1 MTPLYAGDQLD
12 DYQLESL
19 VASSGMAT
27 IFRARDTRTGQ
38 SVAIKVPLPQAECD
52 PIFHE
57 RFRREVEIGARLQHP
72 SIRQIFPGDGH
83 SRLYMAMEWLDGRLL
98 RQVLAEE
105 SPLSIDRAI
114 SIATEILG
122 ALDYMHSHGVVHRD
136 LKPENIMVQTPY
148 QSEDR
153 IKIIDFGIA
162 AVAGSRRL
170 TFGKL
175 SQVMGS
181 PDYIS
186 PEQVKNKRGDARSD
200 LYAVGVILY
209 EMLTGET
216 PFHGDN
222 PFAIMNAR
230 LVTSPRPPSKIN
242 PAISPQLEA
251 IVLRALDRD
260 PTERYAN
267 ARDFA
272 CDLMH
277 PSEAPVPDRPALPDA
292 RQRDLRQEPPARLRS
307 LVSYLMLALIPAVVF
322 ALLLY
327 VARAG

>member
-12 DYQLESL
+12 EYQLESL
-19 VASSGMAT
+19 VASSGMAS
-27 IFRARDTRTGQ
+27 IFRARDTSNGRAA
-38 SVAIKVPLPQAECD
+38 AIKVPHPEAECD

-57 RFRREVEIGARLQHP
+57 RFRREIEIGARLQHP
-72 SIRQIFPGDGH
+72 CIRQIFPSGDH

-105 SPLSIDRAI
+105 GPFPIQRAVLI
-114 SIATEILG
+114 TTEILG
-122 ALDYMHSHGVVHRD
+122 ALEYMHEHGVVHRD
-136 LKPENIMVQTPY
+136 LKPENIMVGAPDQA
-148 QSEDR
+148 DADDK

-175 SQVMGS
+175 SHVMGS

-186 PEQVKNKRGDARSD
+186 PEQLKNKRGDARSD
-200 LYAVGVILY
+200 LYAAGVMLY

-216 PFHGDN
+216 PFHGAN
-222 PFAIMNAR
+222 PFALMNAR
-230 LVTSPRPPSKIN
+230 LVTPPRAPSEIN
-242 PAISPQLEA
+242 PEISPQLEQ
-251 IVLRALDRD
+251 IVLRALERD
-260 PTERYAN
+260 PNQRYAS
-267 ARDFA
+267 AREFA
-272 CDLMH
+272 WDLSH
-277 PSEAPVPDRPALPDA
+277 PSEVRIPDRPALV
-292 RQRDLRQEPPARLRS
+292 DLRQQPPGRRRS
-307 LVSYLMLALIPAVVF
+307 LASYLMFALIPVVVF

>member
-27 IFRARDTRTGQ
+27 IFRATNLGDG
-38 SVAIKVPLPQAECD
+38 SAAAIKVPHPQAECD

-57 RFRREVEIGARLQHP
+57 RFRREIEIGAQLQHP
-72 SIRQIFPGDGH
+72 GIRKIFPSVDQ

-105 SPLSIDRAI
+105 GRMPVERAVAI
-114 SIATEILG
+114 VMEILN

-136 LKPENIMVQTPY
+136 LKPENIMLH
-148 QSEDR
+148 SGSS
-153 IKIIDFGIA
+153 IKIIDFAIA
-162 AVAGSRRL
+162 ACAGSRRL

-216 PFHGDN
+216 PFHCAN
-222 PFAIMNAR
+222 PFAAMNAR
-230 LVTSPRPPSKIN
+230 LVTSPRPPSEIN
-242 PAISPQLEA
+242 PEIPTELQQ
-251 IVLRALDRD
+251 IVLRALERD
-260 PTERYAN
+260 PNHRYTSAQEFAQDLSHPDEVAN
-267 ARDFA
+267 AQ
-272 CDLMH
+272 
-277 PSEAPVPDRPALPDA
+277 RPTLP
-292 RQRDLRQEPPARLRS
+292 DLRQQPPAPR
-307 LVSYLMLALIPAVVF
+307 
-322 ALLLY
+322 
-327 VARAG
+327 

>member
-27 IFRARDTRTGQ
+27 IFRARDTRTDQ
-38 SVAIKVPLPQAECD
+38 TAAIKLPLPQAECD

-57 RFRREVEIGARLQHP
+57 RFRREIEIGARLQHP
-72 SIRQIFPGDGH
+72 SIRQIFPGDGQ

-105 SPLSIDRAI
+105 GPLSIDRAI
-114 SIATEILG
+114 SIAIEILG

-136 LKPENIMVQTPY
+136 LKPENIMLESSRQDDAG
-148 QSEDR
+148 DR

-200 LYAVGVILY
+200 LYAVGAILY

-230 LVTSPRPPSKIN
+230 LVTSPGPPSEIS

-251 IVLRALDRD
+251 IVLPRSSAIPPSVT
-260 PTERYAN
+260 PTRGTSRGILRTPAKLPFPN
-267 ARDFA
+267 
-272 CDLMH
+272 
-277 PSEAPVPDRPALPDA
+277 VPRCP
-292 RQRDLRQEPPARLRS
+292 
-307 LVSYLMLALIPAVVF
+307 M
-322 ALLLY
+322 
-327 VARAG
+327 

>member
-12 DYQLESL
+12 EYQLESL
-19 VASSGMAT
+19 VASSGMAS
-27 IFRARDTRTGQ
+27 IFRATDLRDGAT
-38 SVAIKVPLPQAECD
+38 VAIKVPLPQAECD

-57 RFRREVEIGARLQHP
+57 RFRREIEIGTRLRHAG
-72 SIRQIFPGDGH
+72 IRKIFPSDEH

-105 SPLSIDRAI
+105 GRMPVQRAVWI
-114 SIATEILG
+114 TIEILA

-136 LKPENIMVQTPY
+136 LKPENVMLEASPQTGTD
-148 QSEDR
+148 DR

-162 AVAGSRRL
+162 ASAGSRRL

-200 LYAVGVILY
+200 FYAVGVMLY

-216 PFHGDN
+216 PFHGVN
-222 PFAIMNAR
+222 PFAVMNAR
-230 LVTSPRPPSKIN
+230 LVASPRPPSEIN
-242 PAISPQLEA
+242 PEISPQLEEV
-251 IVLRALDRD
+251 VLRALERD
-260 PTERYAN
+260 PEHRYAN
-267 ARDFA
+267 AQQFA
-272 CDLMH
+272 WDLSH
-277 PSEAPVPDRPALPDA
+277 QDEVQVTGRPTLV
-292 RQRDLRQEPPARLRS
+292 DLRLQPSARRRS
-307 LVSYLMLALIPAVVF
+307 LASYLMFALIPVAVLG
-322 ALLLY
+322 LLLY

>member
-1 MTPLYAGDQLD
+1 MTPLHAGDQLD
-12 DYQLESL
+12 EYQLESL
-19 VASSGMAT
+19 VASGGMAS
-27 IFRARDTRTGQ
+27 IFRARDTRNGRAA
-38 SVAIKVPLPQAECD
+38 AIKVPHPEAELD
-52 PIFHE
+52 PIFHQ

-72 SIRQIFPGDGH
+72 SIRQIFPADDQ

-105 SPLSIDRAI
+105 GPLSIPRAI

-122 ALDYMHSHGVVHRD
+122 ALDYMHGQGVVHRD
-136 LKPENIMVQTPY
+136 LKPENIMV
-148 QSEDR
+148 DGDDH

-186 PEQVKNKRGDARSD
+186 PEQVKNQRGDARSD
-200 LYAVGVILY
+200 LYAVGVMLY
-209 EMLTGET
+209 EMLIGEP
-216 PFHGDN
+216 PFHSAN
-222 PFAIMNAR
+222 PFAAMNAR
-230 LVTSPRPPSKIN
+230 LLEAPRPPSEIDPDIPPN
-242 PAISPQLEA
+242 LSTAVI
-251 IVLRALDRD
+251 RALERD
-260 PTERYAN
+260 PKQRYSSAQ
-267 ARDFA
+267 DFA
-272 CDLMH
+272 WDLEH
-277 PSEAPVPDRPALPDA
+277 PGQVRGPERRALV
-292 RQRDLRQEPPARLRS
+292 DLRQQPPRRRS
-307 LVSYLMLALIPAVVF
+307 LVSYLMLALLPAVVF